1 MSRLRIAV
9 LVALALDE
17 RKLDEETG
25 EYEPAWE
32 AVARVLMECARPNW
46 RVTPLRARGLSVDEF
61 CHEEHDS
68 YSVMLPPRKTVTDHL
83 RDAGVL

>member
-1 MSRLRIAV
+1 MRSPV

-25 EYEPAWE
+25 EYDRHGKRSRGAHGMRPTQLAGHTTQS
-32 AVARVLMECARPNW
+32 ARSE
-46 RVTPLRARGLSVDEF
+46 VDEF